1 MARGEST
8 LGALSLQL
16 GLETGDFTK
25 SVAQINRQLKVVQS
39 EFSAVNDGTKEYAQ
53 SVEGL
58 SAKNQML
65 TRQLGLQEL
74 KAKELKKTYEKL
86 VEEKGKDNKA
96 TQDAMRAYNN
106 ALGDMRR
113 TEAQIRNVTDALKDQ
128 GTAFDRAKQKIDGY
142 ADKASDM
149 AGKMSGTSLAIA
161 GLGGS
166 ALKVADD
173 FEGGMARIQRSLG
186 ISEKEAKDLN
196 ETARDIWKEG
206 FAESLEEVE
215 GGLLS
220 VRHNIKDLSEED
232 LKEVTRNALF
242 LARTFDSDVNEVTR
256 AGQNLMKGFGI
267 TGERAFDLMAWG
279 GQKGLN
285 FSQEM
290 FDNLSEYSP
299 LFAKMGFSADEYFQL
314 LEKGSKAGVYN
325 LDYINDAMKEFQI
338 RIKDGSDST
347 SEAMGEMSESTQAV
361 WKSFLNGKATVK
373 DVHNAVIN
381 DLSSMEDQTKANE
394 LGVAVYGTKFED
406 LEADAMYSLGNI
418 TGGIE
423 NVDGAMKRSGDAVD
437 KTFTEKLKK
446 FFSRSIRFFSSTRR
460 YVN

>member
-220 VRHNIKDLSEED
+220 VRHNIKDLSKED

-242 LARTFDSDVNEVTR
+242 LAKTFDSDVNEVTR

-325 LDYINDAMKEFQI
+325 LDYINDAMKECTDTDL
-338 RIKDGSDST
+338 K
-347 SEAMGEMSESTQAV
+347 MV
-361 WKSFLNGKATVK
+361 LNQLVMQWVKCLKALK
-373 DVHNAVIN
+373 
-381 DLSSMEDQTKANE
+381 Q
-394 LGVAVYGTKFED
+394 F
-406 LEADAMYSLGNI
+406 GNH
-418 TGGIE
+418 
-423 NVDGAMKRSGDAVD
+423 
-437 KTFTEKLKK
+437 F
-446 FFSRSIRFFSSTRR
+446 
-460 YVN
+460 